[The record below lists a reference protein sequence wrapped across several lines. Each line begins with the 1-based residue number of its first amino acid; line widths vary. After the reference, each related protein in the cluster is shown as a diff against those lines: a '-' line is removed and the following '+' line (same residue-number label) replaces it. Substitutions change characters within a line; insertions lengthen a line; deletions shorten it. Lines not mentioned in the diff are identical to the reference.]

1 MEIQKNIARIQ
12 QYSDLPTMAG
22 FGIKSAEDAKAL
34 ASCSDGI
41 VIGSSIV
48 EMIAEKSSTKE
59 FDRIGKYLREMK
71 AAIS

>member
-1 MEIQKNIARIQ
+1 MQGFSNTQIFQLWQ
-12 QYSDLPTMAG
+12 G

>member
-1 MEIQKNIARIQ
+1 
-12 QYSDLPTMAG
+12 MAG

-34 ASCSDGI
+34 ASSSDGI

-48 EMIAEKSSTKE
+48 EMIAEESTTKE
-59 FDRIGKYLREMK
+59 FDRIGKYLKEIK